1 MNWREGSL
9 YHCLLLIFAGA
20 GDLRR
25 PHAVTEPISSD
36 FDGTGIQDKVVWI
49 TGASQGIGEVL
60 SKEFATHGAKL
71 ILSARRLSELERVRG
86 TLSGSN
92 APDSIV
98 LIPLDITAG
107 EEVISEAVEKA
118 EAAFGGNGIDIM
130 VHNAS
135 APRPQVAYSK
145 IAEDSTKTSFAVN
158 VIGTIALTKI
168 LAPKMAERGRGHF
181 AVLSSVA
188 GKVPAPGQS
197 VYSATKFAVNGYFDT
212 LRSEIGYTGVK
223 VSLICPGPV
232 KTDPTSTDDRQPLPR
247 VTELIIRS
255 IYYEME
261 ETWIAQQPILSM
273 LYLRQHFPLLA
284 SFVLQKLGPKRGE
297 EVLDAGQN
305 FSPLSGAKGR
315 GVLEPATLPQAG

>member
-1 MNWREGSL
+1 MFSELVCGSL
-9 YHCLLLIFAGA
+9 VVLIYSFAKADADLTLLSKA
-20 GDLRR
+20 
-25 PHAVTEPISSD
+25 PIPPTA
-36 FDGTGIQDKVVWI
+36 FRDKVVWI
-49 TGASQGIGEVL
+49 TGASQGIGEIL
-60 SKEFATHGAKL
+60 AKEFASHGAKL

-86 TLSGSN
+86 TLSGTY
-92 APDSIV
+92 APDAV
-98 LIPLDITAG
+98 FLLPLDIAAG

-118 EAAFGGNGIDIM
+118 EAAFGAKGVDIM

-145 IAEDSTKTSFAVN
+145 IPEDSTKTSFAVN

-168 LAPKMAERGRGHF
+168 LAPKMVERGRGQF

-232 KTDPTSTDDRQPLPR
+232 KTDPASTDDRQPLPR
-247 VTELIIRS
+247 VVELIMRS
-255 IYYEME
+255 IYYKAD
-261 ETWIAQQPILSM
+261 ETWIAQQPVLSFI
-273 LYLRQHFPLLA
+273 YLRQHFPGLA
-284 SFVLQKLGPKRGE
+284 SVILQKLGPKRVKKG
-297 EVLDAGQN
+297 N
-305 FSPLSGAKGR
+305 TYKLSKM
-315 GVLEPATLPQAG
+315 LEKDE